1 VGNHERCL
9 AFFQKLFSDCH
20 QPPPAQNSLLREFLH
35 LAAQIAQT
43 SAASSEL
50 VASCLP
56 VPVIDQQSVRLFLAS
71 YDPSR
76 YHHNA
81 TRHATR
87 HDTAHVWLTCRVPLI
102 DSGGEQKLWDSL
114 QSRVLRQVSAPRSS
128 LPSSRPVSVIQG
140 NVLSFAAARV
150 VRWCVCGSA
159 CVVVV
164 CACAC
169 GSY

>member
-1 VGNHERCL
+1 MCGNACAVVCVVCVENSLCHTQNRGWGGIGDSLHIKLARYSFLVGNHERCL

-35 LAAQIAQT
+35 LAAQIAQM

-76 YHHNA
+76 YRHKA

-87 HDTAHVWLTCRVPLI
+87 HDTAHV
-102 DSGGEQKLWDSL
+102 
-114 QSRVLRQVSAPRSS
+114 
-128 LPSSRPVSVIQG
+128 
-140 NVLSFAAARV
+140 
-150 VRWCVCGSA
+150 
-159 CVVVV
+159 
-164 CACAC
+164 
-169 GSY
+169 